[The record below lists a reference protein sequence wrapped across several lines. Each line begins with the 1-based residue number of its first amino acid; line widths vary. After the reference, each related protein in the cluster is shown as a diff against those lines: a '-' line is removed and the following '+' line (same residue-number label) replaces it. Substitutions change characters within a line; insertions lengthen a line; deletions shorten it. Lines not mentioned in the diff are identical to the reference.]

1 MIKNISIFDLD
12 GTVIDSSHR
21 QMVKPDGTL
30 DLAKWFEMAT
40 PEMIFAD
47 KVLPLAQQIRKRQKA
62 GDYVLV
68 CTARNMT
75 FADFEFLQNEGI
87 CPDKIISRPKGNMEA
102 DGILKAKQLRS
113 LFNLKQF
120 AKASKIMFDDAA
132 SVRSSLRKIG
142 IAVRLFIDYPVGAT
156 FMTSMVVGFG
166 SVAVNILSRHLLG
179 FDLLLFVLY
188 FLGLK

>member
-12 GTVIDSSHR
+12 GTIIDSSHR
-21 QMVKPDGTL
+21 QMVKSDGTL
-30 DLAKWFEMAT
+30 DLAKWFENAT
-40 PEMIFAD
+40 AEKIFAD
-47 KVLPLAQQIRKRQKA
+47 KVLPLAQQVRKRQKA

-87 CPDKIISRPKGNMEA
+87 CPDKIVSRPKGNMEP
-102 DGILKAKQLRS
+102 DGVLKAKQLRS

-120 AKASKIMFDDAA
+120 KKASKVMFDDAA

-142 IAVRLFIDYPVGAT
+142 IAVINPEKIARK
-156 FMTSMVVGFG
+156 
-166 SVAVNILSRHLLG
+166 VA
-179 FDLLLFVLY
+179 
-188 FLGLK
+188 